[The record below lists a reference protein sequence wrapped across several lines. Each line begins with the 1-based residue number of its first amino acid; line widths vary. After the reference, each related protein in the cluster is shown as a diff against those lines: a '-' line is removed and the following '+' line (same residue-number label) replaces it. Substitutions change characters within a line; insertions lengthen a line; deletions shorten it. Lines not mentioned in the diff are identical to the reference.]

1 MCRHV
6 GYLGPAVSLAELLL
20 EPAHSLLEQTWA
32 PNDMRGGGTINVD
45 GFGVGWY
52 RPDGAVAR
60 YRAAVPMWTDESFR
74 QMAADVRSGAVVAAV
89 RSATVGMP
97 VTPGACAPFTDGTWL
112 FSHNGR
118 VTGWPDSLAKLAARL
133 EVVDLLT
140 LEAATDSALLWALLR
155 QRLADGEEPDRAV
168 RELVCEIV
176 AAAPD
181 SRLNLLLSDGAR
193 LIATTWTHALWVRR
207 AEASVAVA
215 SEPFGPEAGWVEVP
229 DRCLLV
235 ADTADA
241 RVTSLSEL
249 SMGER

>member
-32 PNDMRGGGTINVD
+32 PNDMRGGGTINAD

-74 QMAADVRSGAVVAAV
+74 QTAADVRSGAVVAAV

-97 VTPGACAPFTDGTWL
+97 VTPGACAPFTDDTWL

-118 VTGWPDSLAKLAARL
+118 ITGWPDSLAKLATRL

-155 QRLADGEEPDRAV
+155 QRLAGGEEPDQAV
-168 RELVCEIV
+168 RDLVCEVV

-207 AEASVAVA
+207 TETSVAVA
-215 SEPFGPEAGWVEVP
+215 SEPFGPAAGWVEVP